1 MSQPPRLVFMGTPE
15 FAVPSLEALVEAGHA
30 PVAVVTSP
38 DAPGSRRK
46 PPTPPPVKRAA
57 ARLGIERILQPESV
71 KSAEFADEIA
81 AIEADLVVV
90 VAFKILPPS
99 VFESARLGAFNL
111 HGSLL
116 PLYRGAAPIQR
127 AVMAGDDE
135 TGLTTFALAARVDTG
150 GILLQRR
157 VPLSPDD
164 TAGDLHDRLMTL
176 GANLVVETVRLYER
190 GEAHPQPQDD
200 AHATP
205 APKLFREEGEVD
217 WAQPAL
223 QVRRHIHGFSPFPG
237 AWTTW
242 RGASLKLYRTALP
255 DDAPSELNTADPGT
269 LAVRDDRLFAACADR
284 PLQLTEVQ
292 QAGRK
297 RQSASDFM
305 RGAGLEEGERV
316 G

>member
-1 MSQPPRLVFMGTPE
+1 MSQPLRIVFMGTPE
-15 FAVPSLEALVEAGHA
+15 FAVPSLEALVEAGHT
-30 PVAVVTSP
+30 PVAIVTSL
-38 DAPGSRRK
+38 DTPGSRRK

-57 ARLGIERILQPESV
+57 EWLGIERILQPESV
-71 KSAEFADEIA
+71 KAPEFADEIA
-81 AIEADLVVV
+81 ALHVDLIVV
-90 VAFKILPPS
+90 VAFKILPPAI
-99 VFESARLGAFNL
+99 FESARLGAFNL

-116 PLYRGAAPIQR
+116 PRYRGAAPIQR
-127 AVMAGDDE
+127 AVMAGDSE

-150 GILLQRR
+150 GILVQQR

-176 GANLVVETVRLYER
+176 GADLVVETVRLYEK
-190 GEAHPQPQDD
+190 GNVDPQPQDD
-200 AHATP
+200 ALATP

-217 WAQPAL
+217 WNQPAE

-242 RGASLKLYRTALP
+242 RSEALKLYRTALP
-255 DDAPSELNTADPGT
+255 DDAPVLGRAAPGT
-269 LAVRDDRLFAACADR
+269 LAVQDDHLFVACADR
-284 PLQLTEVQ
+284 WLELIDVQ

-297 RQSASDFM
+297 RQDAADFV
-305 RGAGLEEGERV
+305 RGASLEAGERV